1 MSESDPKKRTE
12 ITNKIGVMM
21 KNIKKGYDKM
31 TSYETKTGGY
41 EWFGQGDGHETLTAY
56 GL

>member
-41 EWFGQGDGHETLTAY
+41 EWFGQGNGHETLTAY